1 MNEKITMY
9 SPPFPRLKSYID
21 VIDLACEYGVK
32 SVEPFCMFEFSNPD
46 VEKAYKVK
54 EYADK
59 KGVKFPCLSVYTT
72 IVDADLKEQ
81 IKRLQGFGDVAA
93 VLGSPYLHH
102 TIVGEARF
110 PEKVLAKKDEYMASG
125 IELVR
130 EVFDYAKD
138 KNVRTVYEDQGFIF
152 NGVDGFG
159 EFLSKVDRNVGVVA
173 DFGNVYQS
181 GDSIEEFINAF
192 HEKVVHAHI
201 KDVIVTDIEN
211 SGLPALDGRFV
222 NYDVE
227 IGKGDLDC
235 KKIIDLLKSYGY
247 DGYYGIEYAVTDD
260 NSPIIEKTFR
270 QVDEWMR

>member
-32 SVEPFCMFEFSNPD
+32 SVEPFCMFEFNEPD
-46 VEKAYKVK
+46 VKKAHKVK

-59 KGVKFPCLSVYTT
+59 KGVIFPCFSIYTT

-81 IKRLQGFGDVAA
+81 IKRLQGYADVAS

-102 TIVGEARF
+102 TIVGEAKD
-110 PEKVLAKKDEYMASG
+110 PDKVLPFKDELMCKG

-130 EVFDYAKD
+130 EVFDYAAE

-181 GDSIEEFINAF
+181 GDSIEDFINAF
-192 HEKVVHAHI
+192 REEIVHAHI
-201 KDVIVTDIEN
+201 KDVIVSDTEN
-211 SGLPALDGRFV
+211 SGFPSLNGRFV
-222 NYDVE
+222 NYNVE
-227 IGKGDLDC
+227 IGTGDIDC
-235 KKIIDLLKSYGY
+235 KKVIDLLKSYGY

-260 NSPIIEKTFR
+260 NSPVIEKTFR
-270 QVDEWMR
+270 QVAEWMG

>member
-32 SVEPFCMFEFSNPD
+32 SVEPFCMFEFNTPD
-46 VEKAYKVK
+46 VEKAYEVR

-59 KGVKFPCLSVYTT
+59 KGIVFPCVSVYAT
-72 IVDADLKEQ
+72 IEGKNLKEEAQ
-81 IKRLQGFGDVAA
+81 YLKGYADVAA

-102 TIVGEARF
+102 TIVGETRH
-110 PEKVLAKKDEYMASG
+110 PEKVLPFKDELMSSG
-125 IELVR
+125 IDLVR
-130 EVFDYAKD
+130 EVFDYAKE

-152 NGVDGFG
+152 NGVAGFG

-181 GDSIEEFINAF
+181 GDGIEEFINAF
-192 HEKVVHAHI
+192 HDKVVHAHI
-201 KDVIVTDIEN
+201 KDVILTDDEN

-227 IGKGDLDC
+227 VGKGDLDC
-235 KKIIDLLKSYGY
+235 KKIIELLKAYGY
-247 DGYYGIEYAVTDD
+247 QGYYGIEYAVTDD
-260 NSPIIEKTFR
+260 NSPVIEKIFR
-270 QVDEWMR
+270 QADEWMR